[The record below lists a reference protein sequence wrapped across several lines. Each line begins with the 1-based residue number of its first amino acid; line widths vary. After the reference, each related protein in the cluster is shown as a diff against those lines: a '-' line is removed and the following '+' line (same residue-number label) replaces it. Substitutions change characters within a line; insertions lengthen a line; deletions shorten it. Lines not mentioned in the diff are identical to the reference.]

1 MKSSFLKWIA
11 VSAALSLLAPA
22 CWFLVLALFGG
33 PNQWKILQVI
43 MVVWPSSI
51 FLMATDGIEGT
62 PRSYFFVFM
71 SVAAN
76 AVLYILVGTA
86 VWWLKRLWGAPKRQV

>member
-22 CWFLVLALFGG
+22 CWFLVLALFRG

-62 PRSYFFVFM
+62 SSSYFFVFM
-71 SVAAN
+71 SVAVN
-76 AVLYILVGTA
+76 VVLDILVGSA
-86 VWWLKRLWGAPKRQV
+86 VWWLKRLWGAPKRQA